1 MSRNKI
7 ALKTLTPIQSNVVK
21 KNFKADEDMMK
32 LGTYDNLATWQRAD
46 ETVRQ
51 T

>member
-1 MSRNKI
+1 MQ
-7 ALKTLTPIQSNVVK
+7 LKFL
-21 KNFKADEDMMK
+21 KADEDMMK

-51 T
+51 TW

>member
-1 MSRNKI
+1 MQ
-7 ALKTLTPIQSNVVK
+7 LKFLRG
-21 KNFKADEDMMK
+21 DEDMMK

-46 ETVRQ
+46 EILRQ